1 MNIREQ
7 CNSISKLIFAGRWS
21 LTEFNGCQRNIIQC
35 CIQNACH
42 ATSSHLY
49 HVYNLIK
56 WQLWLDVVKQNITT
70 EIPEQLSD
78 RACNTMLNLS
88 TKTVNVT
95 FKSMLKRMKPIV
107 TSNEN
112 VAEYYFFSFQ
122 LDKKPISTLCYSF
135 ISPES
140 ITAAAMF
147 SDILRV
153 KEMQHWKE
161 LQHCVQLNT
170 TM

>member
-42 ATSSHLY
+42 ATSFHLY

-88 TKTVNVT
+88 PKTVNVT

-112 VAEYYFFSFQ
+112 VAEYYFFF
-122 LDKKPISTLCYSF
+122 
-135 ISPES
+135 
-140 ITAAAMF
+140 F
-147 SDILRV
+147 SAWQETHFYPMLQFYFPWKHHSSVNVLRHF
-153 KEMQHWKE
+153 EG
-161 LQHCVQLNT
+161 
-170 TM
+170 